1 MSEDD
6 GDYDDCGDCGDAVD
20 MCMSDLAEVEAER
33 DKLREQLE
41 RAEKCLAEAL
51 DLAKLARRTV
61 RDRLGDM
68 HNARVASCLEQACPC
83 PCHHA
88 GEV

>member
-33 DKLREQLE
+33 DKLREQLAHALRCPDPICE
-41 RAEKCLAEAL
+41 TCRDLKRALATLPDAPVKEK
-51 DLAKLARRTV
+51 
-61 RDRLGDM
+61 
-68 HNARVASCLEQACPC
+68 P
-83 PCHHA
+83 
-88 GEV
+88 